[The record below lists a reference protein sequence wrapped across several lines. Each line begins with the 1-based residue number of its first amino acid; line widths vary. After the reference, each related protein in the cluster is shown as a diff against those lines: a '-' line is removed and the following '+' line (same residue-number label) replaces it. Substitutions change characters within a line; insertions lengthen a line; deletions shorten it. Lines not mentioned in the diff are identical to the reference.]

1 MSSPIVIVS
10 DAEGSAMETRV
21 CSHSPIHYDKSTFE
35 MRLPERHNRWWAA
48 GKTTRLFNVFIR
60 AKAYHIHTHA
70 SS

>member
-1 MSSPIVIVS
+1 
-10 DAEGSAMETRV
+10 METRV